1 MEAVLNIDTLP
12 TPNPEALMF
21 KVSLDLVG
29 RGTYEFPSRTS
40 AAEAP
45 LARRLF
51 SLDGVEQ
58 VLVTTRFVTVNKD
71 PDYGWPELVPSLK
84 GLIREHV
91 ASGDPAIPE
100 TAEEK
105 KVDYGSELARAVAAL
120 IDEDIRPAV
129 MQDGGDV
136 QFMGITEEMIV
147 QLRLIGSCATCPS
160 STATLSFG
168 IERML
173 IEEFP
178 ELQGVEQ
185 LQ

>member
-21 KVSLDLVG
+21 KVSQDLVG
-29 RGTYEFPSRTS
+29 RGTYEFTARAT

-51 SLDGVEQ
+51 TLDGVAQ

-91 ASGDPAIPE
+91 CRRDPAV
-100 TAEEK
+100 ADSEEK
-105 KVDYGSELARAVAAL
+105 TVDHGSELARAVAAL

-136 QFMGITEEMIV
+136 QFMGITDEMIV
-147 QLRLIGSCATCPS
+147 QLRLIGSCASCPS